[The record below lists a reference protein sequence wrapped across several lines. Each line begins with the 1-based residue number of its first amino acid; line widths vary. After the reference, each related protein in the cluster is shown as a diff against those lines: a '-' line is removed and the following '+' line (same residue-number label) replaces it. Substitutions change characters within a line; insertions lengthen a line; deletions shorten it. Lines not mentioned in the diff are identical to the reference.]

1 MGLISLYRKYA
12 FVDYQN
18 HLCSCASFVTL
29 LVILVSIFIP
39 FALIFKV
46 NNWKFS
52 STDDLVIYEQ
62 PFVSNLAIF
71 KVLDLDL
78 NYLLNSGKIPIQ
90 IHDDC

>member
-18 HLCSCASFVTL
+18 HLCSIASLVTL
-29 LVILVSIFIP
+29 LVILISIFVP
-39 FALIFKV
+39 FALIYKV

-62 PFVSNLAIF
+62 PFVSNHLMF
-71 KVLDLDL
+71 SVKF
-78 NYLLNSGKIPIQ
+78 
-90 IHDDC
+90 